1 MPEIAG
7 PDKGNDGAAETQDK
21 KPKTALRR
29 RFIRYWILRMGLA
42 AVLCALC
49 IIAIAVGIR
58 GHLATGRMQARSRS
72 IHVSIQNRLLRI
84 ETELNALR
92 LSPEDAGRTRLVFW
106 AAECQ
111 EELDRLDGSFGS
123 VLAGS
128 FEYRDMQKGWTELSQ
143 AIEAVGDLIAAN
155 VAPADERALRDAVK
169 EAEVEL
175 EVFRGEY
182 AELDNELAGIFAD
195 RERHARRWLYMAI
208 LTALGTGGLCLW
220 TGLSVLSET
229 STHSGRPAL
238 LDQRIAKAGADPVF
252 LSRMKYLCRE
262 RGLETPNGAW
272 TLSVKRIVSNKPT
285 HQCFEVEARNGD
297 QTVPLWG
304 RFYRWPSRVRALT
317 RFMFPMYGQATRR
330 GLTLLKQHGIPAP
343 ELIYHQRLR
352 KGPFRAECLVLT
364 EHLGDLQLV
373 KMFVDSEFCLL
384 EEPARREL
392 LRKVVAFLDDV
403 HDAGL
408 YHLRPRHI
416 MGRSLDDPYGKIEL
430 CVCDLD
436 KLLIW
441 ERAPRPAERYLRWR
455 DRQRMLKRFQRSL
468 EADDFAAL
476 EEMMKQ
482 HGPDSPAER

>member
-49 IIAIAVGIR
+49 IVAIAVGIR
-58 GHLATGRMQARSRS
+58 NHLAAGRMQARSRS

-111 EELDRLDGSFGS
+111 EELDRLDRSFGS

-155 VAPADERALRDAVK
+155 EAPADERALREAVK

-175 EVFRGEY
+175 EVFQGEY
-182 AELDNELAGIFAD
+182 AELDNELAGLIEG

-220 TGLSVLSET
+220 TGLSVLSEAVV
-229 STHSGRPAL
+229 HSRRPAT
-238 LDQRIAKAGADPVF
+238 LDQIIAQANDAPNF
-252 LSRMKYLCRE
+252 QSRMEYLCRQ
-262 RGLETPNGAW
+262 RGLEVPEGKW
-272 TLSVKRIVSNKPT
+272 TLSVDRIVSSKPT
-285 HQCFEVEARNGD
+285 HMCLEAKARKGD
-297 QTVPLWG
+297 RTVLLWG
-304 RFYRWPSRVRALT
+304 RHYRWPSQVRALT
-317 RFMFPMYGQATRR
+317 RFTFPMYGQATRR
-330 GLTLLKQHGIPAP
+330 GLALLKEHGIPAP
-343 ELIYHQRLR
+343 ELIYHKRLQG
-352 KGPFRAECLVLT
+352 GPFRAGSLVLI
-364 EHLGDLQLV
+364 EHLGDLRTV
-373 KMFVDSEFCLL
+373 KGFVDAEFCLL
-384 EEPARREL
+384 DEPARREL
-392 LRKVVAFLDDV
+392 LRKVVAFLNAV

-416 MGRSLDDPYGKIEL
+416 MGRSLDDPHGEIEL

-441 ERAPRPAERYLRWR
+441 ERAPRLAERYLRWK

-476 EEMMKQ
+476 EKMMEPRGQ
-482 HGPDSPAER
+482 AEE